1 VVAARISDMGEALA
15 GLDPESRA
23 LLDLSLRRGMDD
35 SEIAGVLRV
44 ERDEVARRREEMLDR
59 LADELGL
66 ETREQR
72 DELLATLPDL
82 PDECWRG
89 QAARA

>member
-1 VVAARISDMGEALA
+1 MVGARISDMGDALA
-15 GLDPESRA
+15 RLDPESRA

-35 SEIAGVLRV
+35 AEIAGVLRV
-44 ERDEVARRREEMLDR
+44 EPEEVARRRGELLER

-72 DELLATLPDL
+72 DELFASLPDL
-82 PDECWRG
+82 PDPSWRG

>member
-1 VVAARISDMGEALA
+1 MVAAGISDMGDALA
-15 GLDPESRA
+15 ALDPEGRA

-35 SEIAGVLRV
+35 SEIAAILRV
-44 ERDEVARRREEMLDR
+44 EPEEVARRRGDLLDR
-59 LADELGL
+59 LAGELGL

-72 DELLATLPDL
+72 DELFASLPDL
-82 PDECWRG
+82 PDRYWRG

>member
-1 VVAARISDMGEALA
+1 VVAARISDMGDALTA
-15 GLDPESRA
+15 LDPESRA

-35 SEIAGVLRV
+35 SEIAAILRV
-44 ERDEVARRREEMLDR
+44 EPGEVARRRGKLLDR

-72 DELLATLPDL
+72 DELFASLPDL
-82 PDECWRG
+82 PDRYWRG

>member
-1 VVAARISDMGEALA
+1 MLAARITDMGEALA
-15 GLDPESRA
+15 GVDPESRA
-23 LLDLSLRRGMDD
+23 LLDLSLRRGLDD

-44 ERDEVARRREEMLDR
+44 EPEEVARRRDELLDV
-59 LADELGL
+59 LAGELGL

-72 DELLATLPDL
+72 DELFASLPDL
-82 PDECWRG
+82 PDRYWRG

>member
-1 VVAARISDMGEALA
+1 MVAAGISDMGDALA
-15 GLDPESRA
+15 ALDPEGRA

-35 SEIAGVLRV
+35 SEIAAILRV
-44 ERDEVARRREEMLDR
+44 EPEEVARRRGELLDR

-72 DELLATLPDL
+72 DELFASLPDL
-82 PDECWRG
+82 PDRYWRG

>member
-1 VVAARISDMGEALA
+1 VVAARISDMGAALA

-23 LLDLSLRRGMDD
+23 LLDLSLRRGLDD

-44 ERDEVARRREEMLDR
+44 DAEDVARRREELLEG

-66 ETREQR
+66 ETRAQR
-72 DELLATLPDL
+72 DELFASLPDL
-82 PDECWRG
+82 PDRYWRG

>member
-1 VVAARISDMGEALA
+1 MAAARISDMGDALTRV
-15 GLDPESRA
+15 DPEGRA

-44 ERDEVARRREEMLDR
+44 DRAEVARRREKLLDG
-59 LADELGL
+59 LAGELGL
-66 ETREQR
+66 ERREQR
-72 DELLATLPDL
+72 DELFASLPDL
-82 PDECWRG
+82 PDRYWRG

>member
-15 GLDPESRA
+15 ELDPESRA

-35 SEIAGVLRV
+35 ADICAVLRV
-44 ERDEVARRREEMLDR
+44 EPEEVARRREELLER

-72 DELLATLPDL
+72 DELFASLPDL
-82 PDECWRG
+82 PDRYWRG

>member
-1 VVAARISDMGEALA
+1 MVAAGISDMGDALA
-15 GLDPESRA
+15 RLDPEGRA

-35 SEIAGVLRV
+35 SEIAAILRV
-44 ERDEVARRREEMLDR
+44 EPEEVARRRGERLDR

-72 DELLATLPDL
+72 DELFASLPDL
-82 PDECWRG
+82 PDRYWRG

>member
-1 VVAARISDMGEALA
+1 VVAAPISDMGAALA

-23 LLDLSLRRGMDD
+23 LLDLSLRRGLDD
-35 SEIAGVLRV
+35 SEICAVLRV
-44 ERDEVARRREEMLDR
+44 EPEEVARRREELLER

-66 ETREQR
+66 QTREQR
-72 DELLATLPDL
+72 DELFASLPDL
-82 PDECWRG
+82 PDRYWRG